1 MGAIKFGV
9 LGLLC
14 AGAYA
19 YATTIFALPKK
30 EYNALHPYTAVIPI
44 TLYILRNLFP
54 TLRRW
59 HMHLFEYLGKITLE
73 TYIAQFHVWM
83 ATTGVNFV
91 AASAVFFCVFAAVPQ
106 HQLPQG

>member
-83 ATTGVNFV
+83 ATTGVNGPRSDCSCSSP
-91 AASAVFFCVFAAVPQ
+91 ATGRSSTSWPR
-106 HQLPQG
+106 P